1 MLYKNEIMTLELS
14 ILNVSIMLMLTF
26 TSRSIFKIGLWF
38 KCIDFLCAQ
47 SHKAPTIII
56 YDSRVVHDL
65 KLPHIT
71 TLEL

>member
-1 MLYKNEIMTLELS
+1 
-14 ILNVSIMLMLTF
+14 MLMLTF